1 MNHSASIARR
11 STEGT
16 QECTMNNVPR
26 GEYSK
31 IPHLTACEV
40 RDYYEMIIGIYF
52 LITVTSPVGPSLMM
66 LEGLWGLCS

>member
-1 MNHSASIARR
+1 MNRSASIARR
-11 STEGT
+11 LLPTGRK
-16 QECTMNNVPR
+16 NVPLVKH
-26 GEYSK
+26 SK

>member
-1 MNHSASIARR
+1 MYHAAS
-11 STEGT
+11 TT
-16 QECTMNNVPR
+16 
-26 GEYSK
+26 K

-40 RDYYEMIIGIYF
+40 RDYYVMIIGIYF